1 MSKRIF
7 YLLFLLLIP
16 LIGMA
21 ITDKI
26 EWSLFDFIIMGLLLI
41 IVSIGINFISN
52 YKKNLKHRHL
62 YIGILIL
69 IFILIWVEFAVGI
82 F

>member
-1 MSKRIF
+1 
-7 YLLFLLLIP
+7 
-16 LIGMA
+16 MA
-21 ITDKI
+21 VTDKI